1 MMRSERCSNF
11 WRQKKCAEFISGTAK
26 VFWGILL
33 FPSSILFPH
42 GIDSSRQNLP
52 AVSRPPRASL
62 VRSIEND
69 NKRELHASHDLM
81 ICYVSSHLLSSHSP
95 SLTIITTDHQ
105 YAEMISF
112 SSREIFVR
120 SIISAGYSQ
129 WMRECGQGAQRTW
142 STFRS
147 LTHTRDA
154 TLKIVM

>member
-1 MMRSERCSNF
+1 MFQFLAAEKMCRIHFRQSE
-11 WRQKKCAEFISGTAK
+11 
-26 VFWGILL
+26 
-33 FPSSILFPH
+33 SIL
-42 GIDSSRQNLP
+42 GNSSFSFFHPFSLMGLILP
-52 AVSRPPRASL
+52 AKTFPPSLAPRA
-62 VRSIEND
+62 RKEF
-69 NKRELHASHDLM
+69 HASHDLM